1 MGGFRDLW
9 GPNTLSLAPLCR
21 RRCSLATL
29 SVTGRTVTGVILRS
43 DLRSGGLLSLMTKL
57 SIDETALHE
66 AALQVAGS
74 VGDGVGLTSRSIS
87 AISARSREGVHT
99 PAQVFPHGVS
109 CIYNNKGGVGGTQ

>member
-1 MGGFRDLW
+1 MRSWEIVGDRGRSSVVMVFGG
-9 GPNTLSLAPLCR
+9 
-21 RRCSLATL
+21 
-29 SVTGRTVTGVILRS
+29 VTGVILRS